1 VYDARQFGSPENVF
15 RAPLRQLEGCEM
27 PAATAQ
33 AIFKKE
39 VFKRAEKELA
49 GVRAIPGWQLVNWS
63 EPEYPQT
70 IHRCSCMCMA
80 TYKF

>member
-1 VYDARQFGSPENVF
+1 
-15 RAPLRQLEGCEM
+15 M

-49 GVRAIPGWQLVNWS
+49 GVRAIPGRQLVNWS
-63 EPEYPQT
+63 EPEYPRGCCKFT
-70 IHRCSCMCMA
+70 IHRCSCMCVA